1 MPPLCSSQLV
11 QGKVLKLSKGGF
23 AQDRCLSIK
32 VPDTC
37 VLRYKFRALDLI
49 KRCTFI
55 YFLSIP
61 ENFQV
66 ILYREIWDILDPSV
80 PGKDKKRKV
89 VKKAIKPLRNKKHK
103 CLEGG
108 LKKAT

>member
-1 MPPLCSSQLV
+1 MPPSCSSQLV

-61 ENFQV
+61 EDFQV
-66 ILYREIWDILDPSV
+66 ILYRDMGYSRSRCARQRQKEKGSEE
-80 PGKDKKRKV
+80 GRKNP
-89 VKKAIKPLRNKKHK
+89 A
-103 CLEGG
+103 E
-108 LKKAT
+108 